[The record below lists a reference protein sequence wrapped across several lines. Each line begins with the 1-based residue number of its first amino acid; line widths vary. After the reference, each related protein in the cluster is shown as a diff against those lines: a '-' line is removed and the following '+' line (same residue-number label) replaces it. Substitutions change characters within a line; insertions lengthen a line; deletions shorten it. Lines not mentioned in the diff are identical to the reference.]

1 MAATLPNVSADLI
14 WEVVRAQNAF
24 LVNRNDAG
32 GLQLSRDPL
41 NLVNKHS
48 RKYAGFVNDKVRL
61 HPRPIELDIPPSL
74 ERFDPSQHHAIGV
87 VPNEKGGVK
96 VISKNQKNFNKPS
109 KGYTEVTYGGNKSSR
124 KTYSA
129 VARQAAA
136 GGYRGDLREAAVQR
150 VSAIRRSQRAVKATP
165 EKKPRGV
172 KAKAAA
178 AAEAEA

>member
-1 MAATLPNVSADLI
+1 MAATLPNVSSDLI
-14 WEVVRAQNAF
+14 WEVVRSQNAF

-48 RKYAGFVNDKVRL
+48 RKYAGFVNDK
-61 HPRPIELDIPPSL
+61 
-74 ERFDPSQHHAIGV
+74 AIGV

-96 VISKNQKNFNKPS
+96 VISKNQKNGNKPAKS
-109 KGYTEVTYGGNKSSR
+109 LTEVTYGGNKSAR

-136 GGYRGDLREAAVQR
+136 GGYRADLREAAVQR
-150 VSAIRRSQRAVKATP
+150 VSAIRRAQRPVKPTP
-165 EKKPRGV
+165 EKKPRGN
-172 KAKAAA
+172 KAKKADTET
-178 AAEAEA
+178 EA

>member
-48 RKYAGFVNDKVRL
+48 RKYAGFVNDK
-61 HPRPIELDIPPSL
+61 
-74 ERFDPSQHHAIGV
+74 AIGV

>member
-1 MAATLPNVSADLI
+1 MAATLPNVSSDLI
-14 WEVVRAQNAF
+14 WEVVRSQNAF

-48 RKYAGFVNDKVRL
+48 RKYAGFVNDK
-61 HPRPIELDIPPSL
+61 
-74 ERFDPSQHHAIGV
+74 AIGV

-96 VISKNQKNFNKPS
+96 VISKNQKNGNKPAQ
-109 KGYTEVTYGGNKSSR
+109 GTTEVTYGGNKSAR

-136 GGYRGDLREAAVQR
+136 GGYRADLREAAVQR
-150 VSAIRRSQRAVKATP
+150 VSAIRRSQRPVKANP
-165 EKKPRGV
+165 EKKLRGP
-172 KAKAAA
+172 KAKKATET
-178 AAEAEA
+178 EA

>member
-1 MAATLPNVSADLI
+1 MAATLPNVSPDLI
-14 WEVVRAQNAF
+14 WEVVRSQNAF

-48 RKYAGFVNDKVRL
+48 RKYAGFVNDK
-61 HPRPIELDIPPSL
+61 
-74 ERFDPSQHHAIGV
+74 AIGV

-96 VISKNQKNFNKPS
+96 VISKNQKNGNKPS
-109 KGYTEVTYGGNKSSR
+109 KSLTEVTYGGNKSAR

-136 GGYRGDLREAAVQR
+136 GGYRADLREAAVQR
-150 VSAIRRSQRAVKATP
+150 VSAIRRAQRPVKPTP
-165 EKKPRGV
+165 EKKPRGN
-172 KAKAAA
+172 KAKK
-178 AAEAEA
+178 AETETEA

>member
-1 MAATLPNVSADLI
+1 MAATLPNVSSDLI
-14 WEVVRAQNAF
+14 WEVVRSQNAF

-48 RKYAGFVNDKVRL
+48 RK
-61 HPRPIELDIPPSL
+61 
-74 ERFDPSQHHAIGV
+74 AIGV

-96 VISKNQKNFNKPS
+96 VISKNQKNGNKPAQ
-109 KGYTEVTYGGNKSSR
+109 GTTEVTYGGNKSAR

-136 GGYRGDLREAAVQR
+136 GGYRADLREAAVQR
-150 VSAIRRSQRAVKATP
+150 VSAIRRSQRPVKATP
-165 EKKPRGV
+165 EKKLRGP
-172 KAKAAA
+172 KAKKATET
-178 AAEAEA
+178 EA

>member
-1 MAATLPNVSADLI
+1 MAATLPNVSPDLI
-14 WEVVRAQNAF
+14 WEVVRSQNAF

-48 RKYAGFVNDKVRL
+48 RKYAGFVNDKRYEATVTDKI
-61 HPRPIELDIPPSL
+61 HN
-74 ERFDPSQHHAIGV
+74 QAIGV

-96 VISKNQKNFNKPS
+96 VISKNQKNGNKPAKS
-109 KGYTEVTYGGNKSSR
+109 LTEVTYGGNKSAR

-136 GGYRGDLREAAVQR
+136 GGYRADLREAAVQR
-150 VSAIRRSQRAVKATP
+150 VSAIRLAQRPVKPTP
-165 EKKPRGV
+165 EKKPRGN
-172 KAKAAA
+172 KAKKANTET
-178 AAEAEA
+178 EA

>member
-1 MAATLPNVSADLI
+1 MAATLPNVSSDLI
-14 WEVVRAQNAF
+14 WEVVRSQNAF

-48 RKYAGFVNDKVRL
+48 RKYAGFVNEK
-61 HPRPIELDIPPSL
+61 
-74 ERFDPSQHHAIGV
+74 AIGV

-96 VISKNQKNFNKPS
+96 VISKNQKNFNKPA
-109 KGYTEVTYGGNKSSR
+109 KATTEVVYGGNKSAR

-150 VSAIRRSQRAVKATP
+150 VSAIRRSQRPVKPEA
-165 EKKPRGV
+165 EKKPRGN
-172 KAKAAA
+172 KAKKAATET
-178 AAEAEA
+178 EA

>member
-1 MAATLPNVSADLI
+1 MAATLPNVSSDLI
-14 WEVVRAQNAF
+14 WEVVRSQNAF

-48 RKYAGFVNDKVRL
+48 RKYAGFVNDK
-61 HPRPIELDIPPSL
+61 
-74 ERFDPSQHHAIGV
+74 AIGV

-96 VISKNQKNFNKPS
+96 VISKNQKNGNKPAQS
-109 KGYTEVTYGGNKSSR
+109 ITEVTYGGNKSAR

-136 GGYRGDLREAAVQR
+136 SGYRADLREAAVQR
-150 VSAIRRSQRAVKATP
+150 VSAIRRAQRPVKPTP

-172 KAKAAA
+172 KAKKASTET
-178 AAEAEA
+178 EA